1 MGAGVLALGAEDGGE
16 GEGGSKLVQTALTD
30 GVTTGEANGLG
41 HEALAAAAVE
51 QTVPTRISLGTRL
64 HADVLETGRSP
75 APCERQTG
83 ALETPG
89 YTRSCY

>member
-30 GVTTGEANGLG
+30 GVTTRKAKGLG

-51 QTVPTRISLGTRL
+51 QTVSAGICGRQGGLQLAANGGQERL
-64 HADVLETGRSP
+64 RLLAIRGHVTE
-75 APCERQTG
+75 
-83 ALETPG
+83 
-89 YTRSCY
+89 

>member
-30 GVTTGEANGLG
+30 GVTTGEAKGLG

-51 QTVPTRISLGTRL
+51 QTVPSQMCWRQGGLQLPANGRQERLRLLATRGHVT
-64 HADVLETGRSP
+64 E
-75 APCERQTG
+75 
-83 ALETPG
+83 
-89 YTRSCY
+89 

>member
-51 QTVPTRISLGTRL
+51 QTVPTRMCWRQGGLQLAANGGQERLRLLATRD
-64 HADVLETGRSP
+64 HVTE
-75 APCERQTG
+75 
-83 ALETPG
+83 
-89 YTRSCY
+89 

>member
-30 GVTTGEANGLG
+30 GVTTREAKGLG

-51 QTVPTRISLGTRL
+51 QTVLTRMCWRLCGLQLPANGKQERLRLLGTRG
-64 HADVLETGRSP
+64 HVTE
-75 APCERQTG
+75 
-83 ALETPG
+83 
-89 YTRSCY
+89 